1 MLNPDTPSPLQ
12 VYHKDVT
19 QRLRD
24 SRMSALSDIEWL
36 RVVRFYE
43 EGEVVGAGVGG
54 GGGQEG

>member
-1 MLNPDTPSPLQ
+1 MLNPDTPSPPQ

-24 SRMSALSDIEWL
+24 SRMTALSDIEWL
-36 RVVRFYE
+36 RVVRFYD